1 MPAQHAIICP
11 DAIWV
16 GKDEYY
22 ALITVVNDT
31 ISIQPVGA
39 PPPYSDLSI
48 LFDADDRIAI
58 NDLLQASG
66 QSNPPDLSTP
76 DLTQRLVA
84 LEDKV
89 ARHAENTRV
98 RTAHLHQRIIDID
111 KTAGKRIYALEEG
124 HRKTNDILE
133 GPVAQTAAGLI
144 ADVAGLKS
152 TVDHLDDSTAVS
164 IARLIERLDLL
175 EYRDRQ
181 GIIDAARYDANI
193 AQWLNDLRAEHTEV
207 HDATPPNP

>member
-1 MPAQHAIICP
+1 MPTQHAIISP
-11 DAIWV
+11 DTILAGENWYDAI
-16 GKDEYY
+16 
-22 ALITVVNDT
+22 ITVVNDV

-111 KTAGKRIYALEEG
+111 K
-124 HRKTNDILE
+124 
-133 GPVAQTAAGLI
+133 AAGNLNLSI
-144 ADVAGLKS
+144 AHLQNMVEADQRLHDEQSTTTRRRLNEHAEFAGHLKQRIVS
-152 TVDHLDDSTAVS
+152 IEQTLRILDDSTAAQ
-164 IARLIERLDLL
+164 IARLIHRLDTL
-175 EYRDRQ
+175 E
-181 GIIDAARYDANI
+181 AP
-193 AQWLNDLRAEHTEV
+193 H
-207 HDATPPNP
+207 ATTPNP